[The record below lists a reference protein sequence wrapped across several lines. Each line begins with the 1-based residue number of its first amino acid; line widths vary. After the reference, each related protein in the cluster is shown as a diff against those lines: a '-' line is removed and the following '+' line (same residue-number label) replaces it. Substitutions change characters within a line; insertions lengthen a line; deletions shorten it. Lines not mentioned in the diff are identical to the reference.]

1 MAAPACIVIATGE
14 DDLDGALSGVPPAL
28 RDRVVLLQNEL
39 RPHLWKDAGIEE
51 PSVTI
56 VWFERKAGK
65 PPHVVLPSFTWGP
78 MAPLLESVYAA
89 LGLEFRRISRVAELA
104 HELASKN
111 LYILGLNLTGLV
123 HPGPAGALLGEH
135 RSRFDALVGEL
146 IELEQALLRSTPGFD
161 EITLNPERLISDLAA
176 AIQADP
182 EHGSAGRSAPRR
194 LERTLAHARRLNLR
208 LPHLEELEQFS

>member
-1 MAAPACIVIATGE
+1 MVGMGQLGSIFSEGFLEAGRAVIPVRRGERIEDACAMAAPACIVIATGE

-104 HELASKN
+104 HELASK
-111 LYILGLNLTGLV
+111 
-123 HPGPAGALLGEH
+123 
-135 RSRFDALVGEL
+135 
-146 IELEQALLRSTPGFD
+146 
-161 EITLNPERLISDLAA
+161 
-176 AIQADP
+176 
-182 EHGSAGRSAPRR
+182 
-194 LERTLAHARRLNLR
+194 
-208 LPHLEELEQFS
+208 